1 MCSGPIKIHGFKRTK
16 ISFPLNESEFFLC
29 YLSLHNVNIK
39 LDSLQA
45 HLETIS
51 LSLSYRYERTLSN
64 SGTLTVNETQRI
76 SVTDTTKLFYEVQ
89 QYSHYVVH
97 QPGLDAQGHY
107 YVHDNK
113 VKIWTLASGD
123 RPLILSSTQV
133 TYFTGL
139 EYHYVVHSWVCLS
152 VCLFPGVPYVH
163 TSTCLNSFAWE
174 PRFLPD
180 LLASGWFT
188 FD

>member
-1 MCSGPIKIHGFKRTK
+1 MWQIKMETANIWGYKVSNNGIIGNFGHLWKTR
-16 ISFPLNESEFFLC
+16 FPLSESAFFLC
-29 YLSLHNVNIK
+29 YLSLPNVSIK

-45 HLETIS
+45 HLETMS

-64 SGTLTVNETQRI
+64 SGTLTVNETQWI
-76 SVTDTTKLFYEVQ
+76 SVTDTTKLFYEVEQ
-89 QYSHYVVH
+89 CSHYVVH
-97 QPGLDAQGHY
+97 KPGLDAQGHY

-113 VKIWTLASGD
+113 VKIWALASGD

-152 VCLFPGVPYVH
+152 VCLSVCSQGSHV
-163 TSTCLNSFAWE
+163 STHR
-174 PRFLPD
+174 PV
-180 LLASGWFT
+180 
-188 FD
+188 